1 VKASVLNGYDELNFL
16 LIEKS
21 GKKNILKVSNSSHD
35 YFFLEAQVKIL
46 QHLAKSDLAAE
57 FQVTTLNKKGETLTE
72 IIVEEIT
79 INGVSRNSNCRF
91 ACGTCYNGCPRLGRS
106 RSF

>member
-1 VKASVLNGYDELNFL
+1 MNFSIGTIENWVANYYGIEVKASVLNGYDELNFL

-72 IIVEEIT
+72 IIVEET
-79 INGVSRNSNCRF
+79 
-91 ACGTCYNGCPRLGRS
+91 TYY
-106 RSF
+106 